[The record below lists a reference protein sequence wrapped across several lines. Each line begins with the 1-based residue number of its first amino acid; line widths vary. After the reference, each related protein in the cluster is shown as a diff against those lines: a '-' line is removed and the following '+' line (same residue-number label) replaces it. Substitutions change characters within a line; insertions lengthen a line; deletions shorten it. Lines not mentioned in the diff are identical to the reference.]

1 MLAQTASLLYS
12 NNIVAFILSIAREGS
27 LHFDEDN
34 DILFGPPRGTD
45 FFVEGMGGVFVCS
58 DGKLHTN
65 QTRLGEMLS

>member
-1 MLAQTASLLYS
+1 MGSEMC
-12 NNIVAFILSIAREGS
+12 IRDRPRE
-27 LHFDEDN
+27 
-34 DILFGPPRGTD
+34 TD